1 MACRALD
8 DQVAVPTDKEL
19 KSLLEKFVCV
29 RIVQMHGIDL
39 KRFAFDGSLT
49 WAVFMMNAD
58 GTIYGRYGSRSGLEQ
73 FSDREISVAGFKKSL
88 SGALELHAQYGADKL
103 KIGKQLAGKTRA
115 DKPSW
120 PTPEAIPSLQATPRL
135 VKRFTGAK
143 GQHGGC
149 IHCHMVPAN
158 EIKSMR
164 LAKREIHDRELVPY
178 PMPNQLGFRM
188 DPKQAATVQRT
199 WPDSRA
205 DRAGLKVGDRILRI
219 DQQPILSTADIQW
232 LLHNAENRDSL
243 AIEVERGDK
252 TQTLTLELENGWRRK
267 LGEWRFINKGVL
279 FQLLGFNVDRMPPKR
294 AKRLGLGG
302 KLALTVDRTSRETRM
317 STGLG
322 NKNLIVAIDGK
333 REPMTL
339 GAFTAYV
346 LSKNKGEKITVRIMM
361 ISDRV
366 SRPEHDVEVT
376 IK

>member
-1 MACRALD
+1 M
-8 DQVAVPTDKEL
+8 AVPTDKEL

-58 GTIYGRYGSRSGLEQ
+58 GTIYGRYGSRSGLKQ

-103 KIGKQLAGKTRA
+103 KVGKQLAGKTRA

-135 VKRFTGAK
+135 VKRFIGAK

-158 EIKSMR
+158 EIKSMW

-199 WPDSRA
+199 WPNSRA

-232 LLHNAENRDSL
+232 LLHNAENQDSL
-243 AIEVERGDK
+243 AIEVERGDERNNTYPVDLQILAYDRQGLLRDISQVMADQNLNVIAVN
-252 TQTLTLELENGWRRK
+252 TQSDADDQTA
-267 LGEWRFINKGVL
+267 
-279 FQLLGFNVDRMPPKR
+279 RM
-294 AKRLGLGG
+294 
-302 KLALTVDRTSRETRM
+302 ALTVE
-317 STGLG
+317 L
-322 NKNLIVAIDGK
+322 
-333 REPMTL
+333 
-339 GAFTAYV
+339 Y
-346 LSKNKGEKITVRIMM
+346 
-361 ISDRV
+361 
-366 SRPEHDVEVT
+366 DVEQLSRTMDKLRQLPNVLQVERRN
-376 IK
+376 